1 LSSLLRRPTTKRHI
15 DRDDNMRLGAAPSS
29 ATLVNLHIVRRVAL
43 SQANIWSSSIGLPR
57 PSSTSSAKRPTR
69 TRNNLLITS
78 ERLLKTRNRMI
89 PNSAPLDSGGIRAAD
104 NGAHRRTRDRRRRNP
119 HFVQRLRS
127 QDVRNSTCAAA
138 SKRYSLAGDYLL
150 SGPTTVHSACFF
162 CYCELSRANQYH
174 AGKNPPAI

>member
-1 LSSLLRRPTTKRHI
+1 MSAHASKGIRFVPKMPPLLGH
-15 DRDDNMRLGAAPSS
+15 AP
-29 ATLVNLHIVRRVAL
+29 
-43 SQANIWSSSIGLPR
+43 SSIGLPR

-162 CYCELSRANQYH
+162 AIASYRAPTNITPEKTLRPFDSIDSRVRSLTRVSNVAPMRRYR
-174 AGKNPPAI
+174 

>member
-1 LSSLLRRPTTKRHI
+1 
-15 DRDDNMRLGAAPSS
+15 
-29 ATLVNLHIVRRVAL
+29 
-43 SQANIWSSSIGLPR
+43 
-57 PSSTSSAKRPTR
+57 
-69 TRNNLLITS
+69 
-78 ERLLKTRNRMI
+78 MI

-138 SKRYSLAGDYLL
+138 SKRYILAGDYLL

-162 CYCELSRANQYH
+162 AIASYRAPTNITPEKTLRPFDSIDSRVRSLTRVSNVAPMRRYR
-174 AGKNPPAI
+174 